1 MKAVTCFP
9 KFFRNTPNRFFNTVE
24 NYDAIMYYDEL
35 VLMSDY

>member
-9 KFFRNTPNRFFNTVE
+9 KFFRNTPKRFYKTE
-24 NYDAIMYYDEL
+24 DNYDVIMYYDEL